1 MIGFV
6 KDFSDLIKQK
16 NKKNLKHTNTQIHKH
31 TNTQVRKYKYTNE
44 GGDEA
49 GMRTKIKTPTLG
61 LVDEVYE
68 VALGDRYRK
77 FYQTLNNAKK
87 TFNSIFLRI
96 IHPKKIFI

>member
-1 MIGFV
+1 MPRVGQR
-6 KDFSDLIKQK
+6 KYA
-16 NKKNLKHTNTQIHKH
+16 NTQIHKH
-31 TNTQVRKYKYTNE
+31 TSTQVRKYKYTNE

-49 GMRTKIKTPTLG
+49 SMRTNIKTLTLG

-87 TFNSIFLRI
+87 AIQFNFFSQN
-96 IHPKKIFI
+96 IHP